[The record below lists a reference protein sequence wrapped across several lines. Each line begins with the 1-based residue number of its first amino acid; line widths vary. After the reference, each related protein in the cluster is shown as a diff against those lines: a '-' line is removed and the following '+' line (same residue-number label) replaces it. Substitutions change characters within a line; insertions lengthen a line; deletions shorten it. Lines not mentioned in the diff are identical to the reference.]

1 MSGDDQHG
9 FFVQL
14 YEDIEGVPKFIVE
27 FESEVLGADVPRMG
41 DCIIAPLRKADFAA
55 RDPATHYVYEIGR
68 RYFLPDVTR
77 EKASIVKLLA
87 KRRALTAEEQNLLSS
102 TTGGE

>member
-27 FESEVLGADVPRMG
+27 FESEVLGADVPLMG

-55 RDPATHYVYEIGR
+55 RDPATHYS
-68 RYFLPDVTR
+68 TR
-77 EKASIVKLLA
+77 LA
-87 KRRALTAEEQNLLSS
+87 ADIFCQT
-102 TTGGE
+102 

>member
-9 FFVQL
+9 FFIQL

-41 DCIIAPLRKADFAA
+41 DCIIAPVSY
-55 RDPATHYVYEIGR
+55 THLT
-68 RYFLPDVTR
+68 LPTIYSV
-77 EKASIVKLLA
+77 
-87 KRRALTAEEQNLLSS
+87 
-102 TTGGE
+102 